1 MGKSGTNAPPPFKHF
16 DWAHSFMTA
25 LLRHSRHFFSY
36 EGYENVLVYINILSE
51 ITEAWLAYC

>member
-1 MGKSGTNAPPPFKHF
+1 MPPPPFKHF

-36 EGYENVLVYINILSE
+36 EGYENVLVYITILSE